1 MLIFFLLTLGYKE
14 FFEKKSFLRF
24 SSIWPSVTLYFN
36 YHYCKECFKASK
48 MYKIEIM
55 LFFWTRVLRIFH
67 TTSKEGKEQF
77 CLLEKVYTRDS
88 FVWQTKYLK
97 IKNTAQIMAFIKN
110 KGGIIFPRLSVVWL
124 PLLWERYTK
133 IDNL

>member
-14 FFEKKSFLRF
+14 FFEKKIVFCAFHRF
-24 SSIWPSVTLYFN
+24 DRVWHYISIIIIARNVLKLQKCTKLKL
-36 YHYCKECFKASK
+36 C
-48 MYKIEIM
+48 
-55 LFFWTRVLRIFH
+55 FFWTRVLRIFH
-67 TTSKEGKEQF
+67 TTSKEGKEQIS
-77 CLLEKVYTRDS
+77 LLEIVYTRDS

-97 IKNTAQIMAFIKN
+97 MKNTAQIMAFIKN

-124 PLLWERYTK
+124 PLLCERYTK